1 MNFFHAFK
9 YLKYILLSGH
19 KKGHGIHSPFI
30 FSLISRVFRN
40 KTDRTIV
47 FNIEMIREKLI
58 SDRSTIIV
66 NDRGAGTE
74 KNKTN
79 KRKVSEIARY
89 SPVPLKYGMLLSN
102 LAAEFGSP
110 GIIEFGTSF
119 GISTMYMASACP
131 DTIIYTMEG
140 SPAVAE
146 IALQNFKSA
155 GFSNVKILIGSF
167 DDLLSRIAEAGI
179 KPGLVFIDGNH
190 RRDAILKYFKS
201 MVEISDNNTVVVID
215 DIYYSKGMEEAWNEI
230 KQNENVSVTVDI
242 FRMGI
247 VFFRRGINHNDYIIR
262 Y

>member
-1 MNFFHAFK
+1 
-9 YLKYILLSGH
+9 
-19 KKGHGIHSPFI
+19 
-30 FSLISRVFRN
+30 
-40 KTDRTIV
+40 
-47 FNIEMIREKLI
+47 
-58 SDRSTIIV
+58 
-66 NDRGAGTE
+66 
-74 KNKTN
+74 
-79 KRKVSEIARY
+79 
-89 SPVPLKYGMLLSN
+89 MLLSN

-140 SPAVAE
+140 SPAIAE

-167 DDLLSRIAEAGI
+167 DDLLSRIAESGI

-247 VFFRRGINHNDYIIR
+247 VFFRKGINHNDYIIR